1 MHTENTHKEQDLE
14 CRHCHCKFLTKNALD
29 SHVNVIH
36 FKKRAQKCIHCDFR
50 TYISENLANHM
61 IQMHQSGQQVSIFFV
76 YLNIQKINLVLKK
89 NQIEIKSE
97 SDSEM
102 NVTDELVINK
112 SFLNIFS
119 FLLSLIF
126 FICSLLIYV
135 FTVG

>member
-1 MHTENTHKEQDLE
+1 
-14 CRHCHCKFLTKNALD
+14 
-29 SHVNVIH
+29 
-36 FKKRAQKCIHCDFR
+36 
-50 TYISENLANHM
+50 M